1 MSLFTHAYRAEFAS
15 HWRALA
21 ATALGIGGGV
31 ALSIYLNN
39 LFLPHL
45 SREFGWTDQQ
55 FALTGVAA
63 LGATLGVLISGRM
76 ADRFGVRRVAQVG
89 VIGLP
94 LVWLAFTQLS
104 SDIRHYYGLFT
115 LKMLIG
121 TTTTSVIYARVTAER
136 FMAARGL
143 ALALAIG
150 GAPVIGGLAA
160 PLVGLVIEA
169 GGWRI
174 GYLVLAA
181 LSAVLG
187 GAAWFLLPR
196 ERGPG
201 FAGVTPALAS
211 TRQVYVTLA
220 RAPVLW
226 LLVAAMLLCNLPALM
241 ISLQTKPMLLSL
253 GVPGEAAA
261 WLVSV
266 YAAGVLTGRLAC
278 GLALDHFPAHRVAAL
293 AMGLP
298 ALGLLLLAS
307 QPGSLWLFA
316 LAMALLGLSQGAEG
330 DIVAYLVARLFT
342 FDLFGTVA
350 GIITAAIG
358 IAAAFGGLLLSG
370 MLGGGGG
377 YVGFLVL
384 CAITVAIG
392 AALFLLVGR
401 PRFAA
406 RVGEA

>member
-1 MSLFTHAYRAEFAS
+1 MSLFTRAYRAEFAS

-63 LGATLGVLISGRM
+63 
-76 ADRFGVRRVAQVG
+76 
-89 VIGLP
+89 
-94 LVWLAFTQLS
+94 
-104 SDIRHYYGLFT
+104 
-115 LKMLIG
+115 
-121 TTTTSVIYARVTAER
+121 
-136 FMAARGL
+136 
-143 ALALAIG
+143 
-150 GAPVIGGLAA
+150 
-160 PLVGLVIEA
+160 
-169 GGWRI
+169 
-174 GYLVLAA
+174 
-181 LSAVLG
+181 
-187 GAAWFLLPR
+187 
-196 ERGPG
+196 
-201 FAGVTPALAS
+201 
-211 TRQVYVTLA
+211 
-220 RAPVLW
+220 
-226 LLVAAMLLCNLPALM
+226 
-241 ISLQTKPMLLSL
+241 
-253 GVPGEAAA
+253 A

-298 ALGLLLLAS
+298 ALGLLLAS
-307 QPGSLWLFA
+307 QPGSLWLVA
-316 LAMALLGLSQGAEG
+316 MAMALLGLSQGAEG
-330 DIVAYLVARLFT
+330 DIAAYLVARQFT

-392 AALFLLVGR
+392 AGLFLLVGR
-401 PRFAA
+401 PRFTA